1 MGTLLEKAR
10 LEKFDHRGKD
20 DYGVL
25 LATQKIDASQGKLF
39 SQGVLIPVQER
50 DVTILI
56 GLGGTGCRM
65 LDYIKGQLARRLQP
79 GWENRIIFLA
89 LDTDDNERIRAANLG
104 RDEWIILEDKTDSL
118 VAKLKQ
124 QVPYPAAWNRIADK
138 NLRAGLS
145 VLDLSSTGGNGKRMM
160 GKHKLHNKIASQS
173 DGYDKQIVNK
183 LSSLRNDSKTKP
195 QNGGVYQ
202 TFIIG
207 SSNGATCS
215 GGYLEM
221 PALIS
226 KALGPG
232 AKINGMLFLPDTM
245 TRNPEISVNPDD
257 LMANGF
263 ATLKELDY
271 YMGLNMR
278 SGYSECFSYNDP
290 SENYRIPMGTVE
302 GALPKEKFFD
312 APYLIGTID
321 GPASDSLQKAEE
333 TVCEF
338 LLSILGS
345 HSAADKVFPVDS
357 FQSNVSAKATERSE
371 LDQYGNLLP
380 GNRVNCPKNYG
391 AIGYAESTVPKRL
404 VRVYMVGKACEKMA
418 IKAVEK
424 DRWKTTLAEIQAFDE
439 ENTVTPFRA
448 LNCPMTEAEGV
459 RYATDIIEPLSTV
472 LKDIVYEP
480 KCSLTGVAVPGNAK
494 IPNFTWENVVSGEPK
509 YISGTGLIQR
519 TEDAHRTYY
528 TSTEQMDEMQR
539 NLRAAYRRFRD
550 NVMRFVQKHGP
561 YAFVNL
567 YNGIYEGKD
576 GTTALGIKEMIKNIT
591 SGKNPDGTEYDFLSS
606 EKAQKKLDAVRKT
619 ILHPKGIE
627 KVWVGLGIGS
637 RRQALLLDWRKAQEN
652 VITAKT
658 NEARRKN
665 AIDDGTLLVDTL
677 LNPANELC
685 TSLEIFG
692 HILDTMAGAYSELGK
707 SVNSFAQFQNAGD
720 NASEVNLGAV
730 NLHTYNWLK
739 NTADKVVDGLQARNR
754 RNLLVE
760 HFFANTR
767 AWMNVP
773 DDCIAENLNTHKYE
787 LVKPDVAIPARQIFD
802 ELMATEI
809 LPNMISVDIET
820 LFNNVAQDGPSRAN
834 FATQI
839 ITQLAQRSKP
849 LFNGFCNPAHFHR
862 ILMYPASLRTS
873 VNGGP
878 DIADALEA
886 AARSYFGQ
894 QSIQIVS
901 SQDSD
906 SIRMYQYVGSLELY
920 RLAELGEWERKYEAA
935 LSKDSYNYF
944 MHGYSPSLIENDDG
958 EGRKSFTETRPWTDY
973 PSPCAYHSDPRTTP
987 DPLFGTINR
996 EGRRRLKID
1005 ESIRTARALGLLFSQ
1020 QVGDKWR
1027 ICFAK
1032 PDPNWELNL
1041 DDLEKGDDGYYPSGK
1056 VLIQTL
1062 AEQNGVSFESIIKPV
1077 QLKAAGFLDG
1087 DADTEKAAW
1096 RFASET
1102 LYAHIPMLDELE
1114 RAIPWLESKSQKI
1127 QELNKKRI
1135 LLAMPG
1141 YFVHILRAGLIF
1153 EENDRWYMKTS
1164 TGRKALVNMDPLLL
1178 SDLPERI
1185 QKLFDQK
1192 LRFVY
1197 IYKKILDNKSMSE
1210 ELYLGL
1216 AKQAMA
1222 AKEELDDLINDGD
1235 VDAQEEK
1242 LKIWIPRSK
1251 EFEEEIARIRETFR
1265 ADFGANYESD
1275 KIDSVRANGEYVKKM
1290 SELGYE
1296 RAHSQ
1301 DIFDFYRI
1309 AAKWKNMKTIK

>member
-10 LEKFDHRGKD
+10 EEKFDHRGKE

-39 SQGVLIPVQER
+39 SQGVLIPVQNR

-89 LDTDDNERIRAANLG
+89 LDTDDNERIRSANLVQ
-104 RDEWIILEDKTDSL
+104 DEWIILEDKNDSL

-124 QVPYPAAWNRIADK
+124 QVPYPAAWDRIADK
-138 NLRAGLS
+138 NLRVGLS

-160 GKHKLHNKIASQS
+160 GKHKLHNKVASQPE
-173 DGYDKQIVNK
+173 GYDKQIVTK
-183 LSSLRNDSKTKP
+183 LENLSKDNKTKP
-195 QNGGVYQ
+195 QAGGSYQ
-202 TFIIG
+202 AFVIG

-215 GGYLEM
+215 GGFLEM

-226 KALGPG
+226 RALGAG

-245 TRNPEISVNPDD
+245 TRNPDISVKEDD

-263 ATLKELDY
+263 ATLKEFDY

-278 SGYSECFSYNDP
+278 RNYCECFGYNDS
-290 SENYRIPMGTVE
+290 SENNRVLMGTVE
-302 GALPKEKFFD
+302 GALQKERFFD

-321 GPASDSLQKAEE
+321 GPAADSLQKAEE

-345 HSAADKVFPVDS
+345 HSAAANSFPVDS
-357 FQSNVSAKATERSE
+357 FQSNVSARAMIRSE
-371 LDQYGNLLP
+371 IDQYGNLIP

-404 VRVYMVGKACEKMA
+404 VRVYMVGKACDKMA

-424 DRWKTTLAEIQAFDE
+424 DRWKSTLAEIQAFDE

-448 LNCPMTEAEGV
+448 LDCPMDEAEGL

-472 LKDIVYEP
+472 LKTIVYEP
-480 KCSLTGVAVPGNAK
+480 QCSLTGIAVPGHAK
-494 IPNFTWENVVSGEPK
+494 LPAFTWENVVTGEQK
-509 YISGTGLIQR
+509 YISGSGLIQR
-519 TEDAHRTYY
+519 TETAHVQYY
-528 TSTEQMDEMQR
+528 TSTTQMDEMQR
-539 NLRAAYRRFRD
+539 KLRAAYRRYRE
-550 NVMRFVQKHGP
+550 NVQTFVQKHGP

-567 YNGIYEGKD
+567 YNGVYEGRD
-576 GTTALGIKEMIKNIT
+576 GTNALGIKAMIRNIV

-606 EKAQKKLDAVRKT
+606 EKAQKKLDAVRRT

-627 KVWVGLGIGS
+627 KLWVGLGVGN
-637 RRQALLLDWRKAQEN
+637 RRQELLLNWRKAQEN
-652 VITAKT
+652 LITAKT
-658 NEARRKN
+658 NEARRKS
-665 AIDDGTLLVDTL
+665 AIEDGTLLVSTL

-692 HILDTMAGAYSELGK
+692 HILDTLAGAYSELGK

-739 NTADKVVDGLQARNR
+739 NTADGVVNSLQARNR
-754 RNLLVE
+754 RNRLVE
-760 HFFANTR
+760 HFFENTR
-767 AWMNVP
+767 AWMDIP
-773 DDCIAENLNTHKYE
+773 EGCIAENLNTHKYE

-820 LFNNVAQDGPSRAN
+820 LFDNVANDPTSRAE
-834 FATQI
+834 FASQI
-839 ITQLAQRSKP
+839 IAQLTQRSKP
-849 LFNGFCNPAHFHR
+849 LFNGHCNPEHFYR
-862 ILMYPASLRTS
+862 ILMYPASLLTS

-878 DIADALEA
+878 EIAAALQA
-886 AARSYFGQ
+886 AARTYFGQ
-894 QSIQIVS
+894 QHVQIVS

-920 RLAELGEWERKYEAA
+920 RLAELSAWERKYEVA
-935 LSKDSYNYF
+935 LAKDSYGSF
-944 MHGYSPSLIENDDG
+944 MHGYSPSLVETDDG
-958 EGRKSFTETRPWTDY
+958 EGRKTYTETRPWTDY
-973 PSPCAYHSDPRTTP
+973 PSPCAYYSDPRTTP

-1005 ESIRTARALGLLFSQ
+1005 ETIRKARDLGLLYSE
-1020 QVGDKWR
+1020 QVNDKWR
-1027 ICFAK
+1027 ICFVK
-1032 PDPNWELNL
+1032 PDPHWNL
-1041 DDLEKGDDGYYPSGK
+1041 DLDELETGDDGYYPSGK
-1056 VLIQTL
+1056 ALIQKL
-1062 AEQNGVSFESIIKPV
+1062 VEQNNASVASIVKVV
-1077 QLKAAGFLDG
+1077 QLEAAGFLSG

-1096 RFASET
+1096 RFATET

-1114 RAIPWLESKSQKI
+1114 KAIPWMEERSQKI
-1127 QELNKKRI
+1127 QELNKRRT

-1141 YFVHILRAGLIF
+1141 YFVHILRAGLIY
-1153 EENDRWYMKTS
+1153 EENDRWYMKTDS
-1164 TGRKALVNMDPLLL
+1164 GRKALVNMDPLLL
-1178 SDLPERI
+1178 SDLPERF

-1192 LRFVY
+1192 LRFAY
-1197 IYKKILDNKSMSE
+1197 IYKKILANKSMTT
-1210 ELYLGL
+1210 ELYLQL
-1216 AKQAMA
+1216 AKQALEA
-1222 AKEELDDLINDGD
+1222 RDDLDERINDGD
-1235 VDAQEEK
+1235 VYAQDEK
-1242 LKIWIPRSK
+1242 LKVWIPRSR
-1251 EFEEEIARIRETFR
+1251 EFEEEIARLRQTLHAE
-1265 ADFGANYESD
+1265 FGANHEGGKIVAVPANPQFVEEMKILGFDRTESQ
-1275 KIDSVRANGEYVKKM
+1275 V
-1290 SELGYE
+1290 
-1296 RAHSQ
+1296 
-1301 DIFDFYRI
+1301 IFDFYRI
-1309 AAKWKNMKTIK
+1309 AAKWKNMSLGN

>member
-10 LEKFDHRGKD
+10 EDKFDHRGKD

-39 SQGVLIPVQER
+39 SQGVLIPVQNR

-89 LDTDDNERIRAANLG
+89 LDTDDNERIRAANLVQ
-104 RDEWIILEDKTDSL
+104 DEWIILQDKNDSL

-124 QVPYPAAWNRIADK
+124 QVPYPAAWDRIADK
-138 NLRAGLS
+138 NLRSGLS
-145 VLDLSSTGGNGKRMM
+145 SLDLSSTGGNGKRLM
-160 GKHKLHNKIASQS
+160 GKHKLHNKVASQS
-173 DGYDKQIVNK
+173 EGYDKQIVTK
-183 LSSLRNDSKTKP
+183 LSGLRNDNKTKP
-195 QNGGVYQ
+195 QDGGAYQ
-202 TFIIG
+202 AFVIG

-215 GGYLEM
+215 GGFLEM

-226 KALGPG
+226 EALGAG
-232 AKINGMLFLPDTM
+232 ARINGMLFLPDTM

-263 ATLKELDY
+263 STLKELDY

-278 SGYSECFSYNDP
+278 HGYCECFGYNDP
-290 SENYRIPMGTVE
+290 SSNNRILMGTVD

-345 HSAADKVFPVDS
+345 HSAAADSFPVDS
-357 FQSNVSAKATERSE
+357 FQSNVSAKAMERSE
-371 LDQYGNLLP
+371 IDKYGNLID

-418 IKAVEK
+418 IKAVDK
-424 DRWKTTLAEIQAFDE
+424 DRWKSTLAEIQAFDE

-448 LNCPMTEAEGV
+448 MDCPMDEAEGL

-472 LKDIVYEP
+472 LKNIVYEP
-480 KCSLTGVAVPGNAK
+480 QCSLKGVAVPGTAK
-494 IPNFTWENVVSGEPK
+494 LPNFTWDNVVSNDPK
-509 YISGTGLIQR
+509 YITGTGLIKR
-519 TEDAHRTYY
+519 TEEAHCRYY
-528 TSTEQMDEMQR
+528 TSNEQMDEMQR
-539 NLRAAYRRFRD
+539 RLRAAYRRYRE
-550 NVMRFVQKHGP
+550 NVQTFVQKHGP

-567 YNGIYEGKD
+567 YNGVYEGKD
-576 GTTALGIKEMIKNIT
+576 GTNALGIKAMIKNIV
-591 SGKNPDGTEYDFLSS
+591 SGKNPDGTEYEFLSS
-606 EKAQKKLDAVRKT
+606 EKAQKKLDAVCKT

-627 KVWVGLGIGS
+627 KIWVGLGVGN
-637 RRQALLLDWRKAQEN
+637 RRQELLLNWRKAQEN

-658 NEARRKN
+658 NEARRKL
-665 AIDDGTLLVDTL
+665 AIEEGTLLTSTL

-692 HILDTMAGAYSELGK
+692 HILDTLSGAYSELGK

-739 NTADKVVDGLQARNR
+739 SAADKVVDSLQARNR
-754 RNLLVE
+754 RNRLVE
-760 HFFANTR
+760 HFFENTR
-767 AWMNVP
+767 AWMDIP
-773 DDCIAENLNTHKYE
+773 EGYIAENLNTHKYE

-820 LFNNVAQDGPSRAN
+820 LFNHVAKDPTSRAE
-834 FATQI
+834 FASQI
-839 ITQLAQRSKP
+839 ISQLTQRSMP
-849 LFNGFCNPAHFHR
+849 LFNGHCNPEHFHR

-878 DIADALEA
+878 EIADALEA
-886 AARSYFGQ
+886 AARTHFGQ
-894 QSIQIVS
+894 QSVQIVS
-901 SQDSD
+901 SKDSD
-906 SIRMYQYVGSLELY
+906 AIRMYQYVGSLELY
-920 RLAELGEWERKYEAA
+920 RLKELSAWERKYEAA
-935 LSKDSYNYF
+935 LAKDSYSNF
-944 MHGYSPSLIENDDG
+944 MHGYSPSLVETDDG
-958 EGRKSFTETRPWTDY
+958 EGRKTYTETRPWTDY
-973 PSPCAYHSDPRTTP
+973 PSPCAYYSDPRTTP

-1005 ESIRTARALGLLFSQ
+1005 ETIAKAKELGLLYSE
-1020 QVGDKWR
+1020 QVNDKWR

-1032 PDPNWELNL
+1032 PDPKWDLDMDEL
-1041 DDLEKGDDGYYPSGK
+1041 EPGEDGYYPTGK
-1056 VLIQTL
+1056 ALIEKL
-1062 AEQNGVSFESIIKPV
+1062 VEYNKASFASISKPV
-1077 QLKAAGFLDG
+1077 QLKAAGFLSG
-1087 DADTEKAAW
+1087 DADSEKAAW
-1096 RFASET
+1096 RFATET

-1114 RAIPWLESKSQKI
+1114 KAIPWMENRSQKVH
-1127 QELNKKRI
+1127 ELNKKRT

-1141 YFVHILRAGLIF
+1141 YFVHILRAGLIY
-1153 EENDRWYMKTS
+1153 EENDRWYMKTE

-1178 SDLPERI
+1178 SDLPDRI
-1185 QKLFDQK
+1185 QNLFAQK

-1197 IYKKILDNKSMSE
+1197 IYQKILSNKSMSS
-1210 ELYLGL
+1210 ELYLQL
-1216 AKQAMA
+1216 AKQALDA
-1222 AKEELDDLINDGD
+1222 RDALDDQINDGD
-1235 VDAQEEK
+1235 VYAQDQK
-1242 LKIWIPRSK
+1242 LKVWIPRSR
-1251 EFEEEIARIRETFR
+1251 EFEEEIVRLRQTLH
-1265 ADFGANYESD
+1265 ADFGTNFESGKIVSVPANQQ
-1275 KIDSVRANGEYVKKM
+1275 YVDEM
-1290 SELGYE
+1290 IRLGFNP
-1296 RAHSQ
+1296 AQ
-1301 DIFDFYRI
+1301 IQNIFDFYRI
-1309 AAKWKNMKTIK
+1309 AAKWKNMR